1 MAAHTGLGRMARTLA
16 LLVVALVA
24 FAGRAH
30 AQGTF
35 GQLPDPISGPE
46 MTKLSRLYVQPTP
59 QQEESIEALH
69 DSYKERFKVLRE
81 GDIERFLRDMQK
93 LQGSGMLPS
102 KEDFDSYLRGYE
114 RVQRQVEDLDNS
126 LFEGI
131 VALVGEDRRPAV
143 QRARDAR
150 ARTRSTMGMTAGM
163 FGQSPNADLSEVILE
178 VVKDP
183 AARAAVDPA
192 LVVYEQRLTSLTRD
206 LHESAIEGSKKM
218 IEALRAAGLG
228 EMTQEEMMKNP
239 EKMQEIMEAV
249 QRAMAEAMSG
259 VVRKAGDMKEYSGS
273 TLRTLLPQ
281 LPEMD
286 RRRVRH
292 LYISRA
298 HPEIGGDPNGVERIF
313 LWARRTAGLDNQAK
327 ALAEEAYRTW
337 VSSDDALVD
346 QALKAAEASRP
357 PMDFT
362 GASEEAQ
369 ALTTKLR
376 EIAEKRATA
385 AARAVDSIRTVL
397 GEERAKRVLEAL
409 TSLSNDPFE
418 DQSDPLAD
426 AGEGSGSVGIGASA
440 SPIEPPSAMER
451 MGNMDGSM
459 IELAAIEQAADC
471 VGLEEY
477 KRVIARTI
485 HADYAKRWNDE
496 LLPMRERA
504 AEAARSR
511 WTFGANGSAEEK
523 PGGAD
528 AYFQARRDAL
538 TKQGELDDRCLQD
551 LAAGLGEPGQPL
563 VALVTLERVEACRR
577 FNRVNDF
584 RAFGVNESQ
593 VNFGSLIC
601 DASLSAEER
610 SAAVGAAALHAAEL
624 LKQARLAQATGLD
637 LEREQEALWRT
648 YQADAA
654 RDSAEEGEGEAA
666 ARTPSPEAAM
676 RVQREQQRIAARQ
689 AAVARTVASA
699 ETALWNAVLGAVPE
713 QRRTELADARER
725 ARFPGIFD
733 NPRSAQVYL
742 DKALQLSDLAD
753 DQRPKVQALADRY
766 RTDHMALCRRMI
778 PSADEL
784 AAEPPTSEDMREMQ
798 AYWQKQMEIA
808 NRREKLRFERDE
820 LSQRTVAQ
828 LRRLLNEVQVA
839 RIEGL
844 STYEKA
850 FENSRA
856 GPFGQVE

>member
-1 MAAHTGLGRMARTLA
+1 MAAHTGLGPMARTLA

-24 FAGRAH
+24 FAGRAQ

-46 MTKLSRLYVQPTP
+46 MAKLSRLYVQPTL

-93 LQGSGMLPS
+93 LQGNGNLPT
-102 KEDFDSYLRGYE
+102 KEAFDSYLRGYE

-150 ARTRSTMGMTAGM
+150 ARSRSTMGMTAGM
-163 FGQSPNADLSEVILE
+163 FGQSPIADLSEVILE

-192 LVVYEQRLTSLTRD
+192 LVVYEQKLTSLTRD
-206 LHESAIEGSKKM
+206 LHESAIDGSRKM
-218 IEALRAAGLG
+218 IEALHAAGMGDLS
-228 EMTQEEMMKNP
+228 QEEMMRNP
-239 EKMQEIMEAV
+239 EKMQEIMETV

-313 LWARRTAGLDNQAK
+313 LWARRTAGLDDQAK
-327 ALAEEAYRTW
+327 AQVEDAYRTW

-357 PMDFT
+357 PMSFT

-369 ALTTKLR
+369 ALAAKLR
-376 EIAEKRATA
+376 EIADKRATA

-409 TSLSNDPFE
+409 TSLSTDPFE
-418 DQSDPLAD
+418 DQSDPLAESGD
-426 AGEGSGSVGIGASA
+426 GSGSVGIGASA
-440 SPIEPPSAMER
+440 SPIEPPSAMEL
-451 MGNMDGSM
+451 MGNVDGSM

-471 VGLEEY
+471 TGLEEY

-496 LLPMRERA
+496 LLPMRERV

-511 WTFGANGSAEEK
+511 WSFGANGSAEEK

-528 AYFQARRDAL
+528 AYHQARRDAL
-538 TKQGELDDRCLQD
+538 AKQGELDDRCLQD

-563 VALVTLERVEACRR
+563 VALVTLERVEACRQS
-577 FNRVNDF
+577 NRDSYF
-584 RAFGVNESQ
+584 RMLGVNESQ

-601 DASLSAEER
+601 DASLSADER
-610 SAAVGAAALHAAEL
+610 AAAVNAAGLHAAEL
-624 LKQARLAQATGLD
+624 LKQARLAQTIGLD
-637 LEREQEALWRT
+637 LEREQEAMWRSF
-648 YQADAA
+648 QADAA
-654 RDSAEEGEGEAA
+654 RAAEEGDGEGG
-666 ARTPSPEAAM
+666 ARTPSAETAM

-689 AAVARTVASA
+689 AAASRTVTTA

-784 AAEPPTSEDMREMQ
+784 ATEPPTSEDMREMQ

-820 LSQRTVAQ
+820 LSQRAVAQ
-828 LRRLLNEVQVA
+828 LRRLLSEAQVA

-844 STYEKA
+844 AGYEKT
-850 FENSRA
+850 FEGSRA

>member
-1 MAAHTGLGRMARTLA
+1 MARTLA
-16 LLVVALVA
+16 MLVVALVA
-24 FAGRAH
+24 FTGRAQ

-46 MTKLSRLYVQPTP
+46 MAKLSRLYVQPTP

-93 LQGSGMLPS
+93 LQGNGMLPS
-102 KEDFDSYLRGYE
+102 KEDLDSYLRGYE
-114 RVQRQVEDLDNS
+114 RVQRQVADLDNS

-131 VALVGEDRRPAV
+131 VALVGEDRRQAV

-150 ARTRSTMGMTAGM
+150 ARTRSSVGMMAGM
-163 FGQSPNADLSEVILE
+163 LGQSPNADVSEVILE

-192 LVVYEQRLTSLTRD
+192 LVVYEQKLTSLTRD
-206 LHESAIEGSKKM
+206 LHESAIDGSRKM
-218 IEALRAAGLG
+218 IEALRAAGMG
-228 EMTQEEMMKNP
+228 EMSQEEMMKNP
-239 EKMQEIMEAV
+239 EKMQEIMETV
-249 QRAMAEAMSG
+249 QRAMADAMSG
-259 VVRKAGDMKEYSGS
+259 VVRKAGDMKEYSGG

-281 LPEMD
+281 LPEKD

-298 HPEIGGDPNGVERIF
+298 HPEIGGDPAGVERVF
-313 LWARRTAGLDNQAK
+313 LWARRTTNLDDQAK
-327 ALAEEAYRTW
+327 AQVDEAYRTW

-346 QALKAAEASRP
+346 QAVKAAESSRP
-357 PMDFT
+357 PLDMM

-369 ALTTKLR
+369 ALATKLR
-376 EIAEKRATA
+376 EIGEKRATA
-385 AARAVDSIRTVL
+385 AARAVDSIRAVL
-397 GEERAKRVLEAL
+397 GEERAKRVLDAL
-409 TSLSNDPFE
+409 ASQTSDPFE
-418 DQSDPLAD
+418 DQTDPLAE
-426 AGEGSGSVGIGASA
+426 ASEGNGSVGIGASA
-440 SPIEPPSAMER
+440 SPIEPPNAME
-451 MGNMDGSM
+451 MVGSMDGSM
-459 IELAAIEQAADC
+459 IELAAIEKAADC
-471 VGLEEY
+471 IGLEEY
-477 KRVIARTI
+477 KRLIARTI

-511 WTFGANGSAEEK
+511 WTFGADGSAEEK
-523 PGGAD
+523 PGAGD
-528 AYFQARRDAL
+528 AYHQARRDSMA
-538 TKQGELDDRCLQD
+538 KQGELDDRCLQD
-551 LAAGLGEPGQPL
+551 LAAGLGEPGQSL

-577 FNRVNDF
+577 FNAAGNF
-584 RAFGVNESQ
+584 LGLGVAESQ
-593 VNFGSLIC
+593 VNVGSLIC
-601 DASLSAEER
+601 DAPLSSDER
-610 SAAVGAAALHAAEL
+610 TSAVAAAALHAAEL
-624 LKQARLAQATGLD
+624 LKQARLARATGLD
-637 LEREQEALWRT
+637 LEREQETLWRN
-648 YQADAA
+648 YQADVL
-654 RDSAEEGEGEAA
+654 REAEEGDAEPAT
-666 ARTPSPEAAM
+666 RTPSPETM
-676 RVQREQQRIAARQ
+676 LRLQREQQRIAARQ
-689 AAVARTVASA
+689 AAASRTVATA
-699 ETALWNAVLGAVPE
+699 ETALWNAVLAAVPE
-713 QRRTELADARER
+713 NRRADLADARER

-766 RTDHMALCRRMI
+766 RADYMALCRRMI

-784 AAEPPTSEDMREMQ
+784 AAEPPSSEDMREMQ

-844 STYEKA
+844 AAYEKA
-850 FENSRA
+850 FEGSRA